1 MKFSQVDFKRFTENP
16 WTVVKS
22 FESFDFANY
31 ELSAKPGSKKQ
42 VEGGLVALGIM
53 DEVAEAFPQSSPPML
68 NCATFTISG
77 AECRLSLQVV
87 ALEFGCIT
95 SEAVDGV
102 GTQSNMSVCRSDA
115 FHEPSEVERQVTNFT
130 CSSCPTNEEFFSLGS
145 FSAVDAVCCMGFSRR
160 P

>member
-42 VEGGLVALGIM
+42 AEGGLVALGIM
-53 DEVAEAFPQSSPPML
+53 DEVAEAFPKSSPPML

-102 GTQSNMSVCRSDA
+102 GTQSFR
-115 FHEPSEVERQVTNFT
+115 EPSEVERQVTNFT
-130 CSSCPTNEEFFSLGS
+130 CSSCPTNEETLSLGS